1 MRTLHLLLA
10 VFCSLGCLD
19 TLQAD
24 FDAIELQSS
33 IQQTINSVQPA
44 VVAIRGSRSAFSGVI
59 VSSDGHVLSA
69 GHAVK
74 PGSRYQV
81 ILPDGRR
88 FRARGKGS
96 NAEADCA
103 LVQITEKVT
112 DLPFVQIGESSN
124 LVPNQPCLGIS
135 FPGGQGTREQ
145 PAVRFGRI
153 VRRARPGGMVQ
164 STALMEPGD
173 SGGALFDLNGRVIG
187 IHSRI
192 GTSMTQNFEVP
203 IDTYKKFWTELN
215 AERTFSSS
223 SRLILG
229 IEARQREDA
238 SGITVERIVE
248 DSVAERSGLQV
259 NDIITLINGDNTG
272 SLTALRAALAK
283 AAKSRLD
290 KFPIKVKRGEE
301 TVSLEADFTNQL
313 PPPDVELPKYKE
325 KTFPAPEAIKQLA
338 NLPKQFSI
346 LENKLDDTCVL
357 ITSNFGTEQD
367 ATSVDIAGTLIE
379 NSDLI
384 VSKNSMVG
392 LTPAGKFDGKY
403 IDLEIVQRNTENDLV
418 LLRAPTQHTNGVSLA
433 LSDETLMPAGV
444 FIIAPD
450 ATGPGQVSIISAKSF
465 RSQKQM
471 SRGFLGV
478 VPSTFGE
485 REGAVLNEVRLD
497 GAAKKAGLKVGD
509 IVTQMNDT
517 PIKTDTD
524 MRAFLTKLDPK
535 VTIIAKVL
543 REGEEIE
550 KAITLGAFPSM
561 SNHAAN
567 RMDKSGRRDGFST
580 VILHDA
586 NLKPEKCGGPV
597 FDLSGN
603 FIGMNIARNSRV
615 RSYALPGLVIKKF
628 IDAQKN

>member
-1 MRTLHLLLA
+1 MRTFQIL
-10 VFCSLGCLD
+10 FTFICSVGC
-19 TLQAD
+19 TNALQAEFNATD
-24 FDAIELQSS
+24 LQGE
-33 IQQTINSVQPA
+33 IQKTINRVQPA

-59 VSSDGHVLSA
+59 VSTEGHVLSA

-96 NAEADCA
+96 NPKIDCA
-103 LVQITEKVT
+103 LVQITEEIK
-112 DLPFVQIGESSN
+112 DLPFVQMGESSN
-124 LVPNQPCLGIS
+124 LVANQPCIGIS

-153 VRRARPGGMVQ
+153 VRRARPGGMLQ

-173 SGGALFDLNGRVIG
+173 SGGALFDMDGRVIG

-192 GTSMTQNFEVP
+192 GRSMTQNFEVP
-203 IDTYKKFWTELN
+203 IDAYRKFWNELN
-215 AERTFSSS
+215 AERIFTGN

-229 IEARQREDA
+229 IEARERADE
-238 SGITVERIVE
+238 SGITVEKVLE
-248 DSVAERSGLQV
+248 GSVAEKSGIQV
-259 NDIITLINGDNTG
+259 DDVITIINGDKTG

-283 AAKSRLD
+283 AAEKRLD
-290 KFPIKVKRGEE
+290 KFSFKVKREDE
-301 TVSLEADFTNQL
+301 VLSLEANFTNEL
-313 PPPDVELPKYKE
+313 PPPDIELPKYEPTEFSPPK
-325 KTFPAPEAIKQLA
+325 PINQLA
-338 NLPKQFSI
+338 DLPNQFVD
-346 LENKLDDTCVL
+346 LEQRLDDACVL
-357 ITSNFGTEQD
+357 IRSEFGTED
-367 ATSVDIAGTLIE
+367 DTTSVTIGGTLIA
-379 NSDLI
+379 NSDLV
-384 VSKNSMVG
+384 VSKNSMIG
-392 LTPAGKFDGKY
+392 TAPTAKFDGEPVE
-403 IDLEIVQRNTENDLV
+403 LEVLQRDTDNDLV
-418 LLRAPTQHTNGVSLA
+418 LLRSPSKHADGVSLNPDPDVA
-433 LSDETLMPAGV
+433 TKAGV

-450 ATGPGQVSIISAKSF
+450 AKGPGQVSIVSAKSF

-478 VPSTFGE
+478 VPATFRK

-509 IVTQMNDT
+509 VVTQMNDT
-517 PIKTDTD
+517 VINTDSD
-524 MRAFLTKLDPK
+524 MRAFLTKLDPR
-535 VTIIAKVL
+535 VTIIAKIL

-550 KAITLGAFPSM
+550 KAITLGAFPSS
-561 SNHAAN
+561 SNHAAD
-567 RMDKSGRRDGFST
+567 RMNKSGRRDGFST

-586 NLKPEKCGGPV
+586 NLQPEKCGGPV

-615 RSYALPGLVIKKF
+615 RSYALPITVIKEF
-628 IDAQKN
+628 VEDQD

>member
-1 MRTLHLLLA
+1 MRTAQILIT
-10 VFCSLGCLD
+10 VICSFGFLG
-19 TLQAD
+19 TLQAE
-24 FDAIELQSS
+24 FDATELQSD

-96 NAEADCA
+96 NPKADCA
-103 LVQITEKVT
+103 LVQITEEVT

-124 LVPNQPCLGIS
+124 LVANQPCIGIS

-153 VRRARPGGMVQ
+153 VRRARPGRMLQ

-173 SGGALFDLNGRVIG
+173 SGGALFDLDGRVIG

-192 GTSMTQNFEVP
+192 GQSMTQNFEVP
-203 IDTYKKFWTELN
+203 IDVYKNFWNELN
-215 AERTFSSS
+215 AERTFTGN

-238 SGITVERIVE
+238 SGITVEKLVK
-248 DSVAERSGLQV
+248 DSVAEKSGIQV
-259 NDIITLINGDNTG
+259 NDIITVINGDETG
-272 SLTALRAALAK
+272 SLVALRAALAK
-283 AAKSRLD
+283 AAEKRLD
-290 KFPIKVKRGEE
+290 KFSVKVNREDE
-301 TVSLEADFTNQL
+301 IISLEADFTDEL
-313 PPPDVELPKYKE
+313 PPPDIELPKYTTS
-325 KTFPAPEAIKQLA
+325 TFTTPEPIKQLA
-338 NLPKQFSI
+338 DLPKQFSS
-346 LENKLDDTCVL
+346 LEDSLDDACIL
-357 ITSNFGTEQD
+357 LRSDFGTGED
-367 ATSVDIAGTLIE
+367 KTSVSIAGTLIAD
-379 NSDLI
+379 SDLI

-392 LTPAGKFDGKY
+392 VSPTVNFDNEPV
-403 IDLEIVQRNTENDLV
+403 ILEIIQRDTDNDLV
-418 LLRAPTQHTNGVSLA
+418 LLRSPTKHSQGISLKIDQDA
-433 LSDETLMPAGV
+433 ATQAGV

-450 ATGPGQVSIISAKSF
+450 ASGPGQVSIVSAKTF
-465 RSQKQM
+465 RSQKEM

-478 VPSTFGE
+478 VPSTFGK
-485 REGAVLNEVRLD
+485 REGAALDEVRLD
-497 GAAKKAGLKVGD
+497 GAAKRAGLKVGD
-509 IVTQMNDT
+509 VVTKMNDT
-517 PIKTDTD
+517 TINTDRD
-524 MRAFLTKLDPK
+524 MRSFLLKLDPR

-543 REGEEIE
+543 RDGEEIE
-550 KAITLGAFPSM
+550 KSIMLGAYQST
-561 SNHAAN
+561 SNHAADK
-567 RMDKSGRRDGFST
+567 MKKSGRRDGFSS

-586 NLKPEKCGGPV
+586 NLQPEKCGGPI
-597 FDLSGN
+597 FDLAGN

-615 RSYALPGLVIKKF
+615 RSYALPSSVIKEF
-628 IDAQKN
+628 IDAQN

>member
-1 MRTLHLLLA
+1 MRTYQILIT
-10 VFCSLGCLD
+10 VICSLGCLS
-19 TLQAD
+19 TLQAE
-24 FDAIELQSS
+24 FDATALQAD
-33 IQQTINSVQPA
+33 IQKTINSAQPA

-81 ILPDGRR
+81 ILPDGRS

-96 NAEADCA
+96 NPKADCA
-103 LVQITEKVT
+103 LVQITDNVP

-124 LVPNQPCLGIS
+124 LLPNQPCIGIS

-153 VRRARPGGMVQ
+153 VRRARSGGMLQ

-192 GTSMTQNFEVP
+192 GRSMTQNYEVP
-203 IDTYKKFWTELN
+203 IDVYKNFWNELN
-215 AERTFSSS
+215 AEITFTGN

-238 SGITVERIVE
+238 SGITVEKIRE
-248 DSVAERSGLQV
+248 ESVAAKTGILV
-259 NDIITLINGDNTG
+259 NDVITVINGDDTG

-283 AAKSRLD
+283 AAEKRLD
-290 KFPIKVKRGEE
+290 KVSVQVKRKDEV
-301 TVSLEADFTNQL
+301 VSLLADFSTEL
-313 PPPDVELPKYKE
+313 PPPDIDLPKYKN
-325 KTFPAPEAIKQLA
+325 TDFPAPEAIKQLA
-338 NLPKQFSI
+338 DLPKQFSE
-346 LENKLDDTCVL
+346 LESRLDDACVL
-357 ITSNFGTEQD
+357 IRSEFGTED
-367 ATSVDIAGTLIE
+367 DKNSVIIVGTLLA
-379 NSDLI
+379 NTDLI

-392 LTPAGKFDGKY
+392 VKPTADLGETPSE
-403 IDLEIVQRNTENDLV
+403 LEVIQRDTVNDLV
-418 LLRAPTQHTNGVSLA
+418 LLRAPAKHAEGVSLSA
-433 LSDETLMPAGV
+433 SEDATTPAGV

-450 ATGPGQVSIISAKSF
+450 ASGPGQVSIVSARTF

-478 VPSTFGE
+478 VPATFGK

-497 GAAKKAGLKVGD
+497 GAAKKAGLMVGD
-509 IVTQMNDT
+509 VVTKMNDT
-517 PIKTDTD
+517 TIKTDRD
-524 MRAFLTKLDPK
+524 MRSFLTKLDPK

-550 KAITLGAFPSM
+550 KAITLGAYPSN
-561 SNHAAN
+561 SNHAAD

-586 NLKPEKCGGPV
+586 TLKPEKCGGPV
-597 FDLSGN
+597 FDLAGN

-615 RSYALPGLVIKKF
+615 RSYALPITVIKQF
-628 IDAQKN
+628 VDDQN

>member
-1 MRTLHLLLA
+1 MRTYQILIT
-10 VFCSLGCLD
+10 VICSLGCLS
-19 TLQAD
+19 TLQAE
-24 FDAIELQSS
+24 FDATALQAD
-33 IQQTINSVQPA
+33 IQKTINSAQPA

-81 ILPDGRR
+81 ILPDGRS

-96 NAEADCA
+96 NPKADCA
-103 LVQITEKVT
+103 LVQITDNVP

-124 LVPNQPCLGIS
+124 LLPNQPCIGIS

-153 VRRARPGGMVQ
+153 VRRARSGGMLQ

-192 GTSMTQNFEVP
+192 GRSMTQNYEVP
-203 IDTYKKFWTELN
+203 IDVYKNFWNELN
-215 AERTFSSS
+215 AEITFTGN

-238 SGITVERIVE
+238 SGITVEKIRE
-248 DSVAERSGLQV
+248 ESVAAKTGILV
-259 NDIITLINGDNTG
+259 NDVITVINGDDTG

-283 AAKSRLD
+283 AAEKRLD
-290 KFPIKVKRGEE
+290 KVSVQVKRKDEV
-301 TVSLEADFTNQL
+301 VSLLADFSTEL
-313 PPPDVELPKYKE
+313 PPPDIDLPKYKN
-325 KTFPAPEAIKQLA
+325 TDFPAPEAIKQLA
-338 NLPKQFSI
+338 DLPKQFSE
-346 LENKLDDTCVL
+346 LESRLDDACVL
-357 ITSNFGTEQD
+357 IRSEFGTED
-367 ATSVDIAGTLIE
+367 DKNSVIIAGTLLA
-379 NSDLI
+379 NTDLI

-392 LTPAGKFDGKY
+392 VKPTADLGETPSE
-403 IDLEIVQRNTENDLV
+403 LEVIQRDTVNDLV
-418 LLRAPTQHTNGVSLA
+418 LLRAPAKHAEGVSLSA
-433 LSDETLMPAGV
+433 SEDATTPAGV

-450 ATGPGQVSIISAKSF
+450 ASGPGQVSIVSARTF

-478 VPSTFGE
+478 VPATFGK

-497 GAAKKAGLKVGD
+497 GAAKKAGLMVGD
-509 IVTQMNDT
+509 VVTKMNDT
-517 PIKTDTD
+517 TIKTDRD
-524 MRAFLTKLDPK
+524 MRSFLTKLDPK

-550 KAITLGAFPSM
+550 KAITLGAYPSN
-561 SNHAAN
+561 SNHAAD

-586 NLKPEKCGGPV
+586 TLKPEKCGGPV
-597 FDLSGN
+597 FDLAGN

-615 RSYALPGLVIKKF
+615 RSYALPITVIKQF
-628 IDAQKN
+628 VDDQN

>member
-1 MRTLHLLLA
+1 MRTFQIL
-10 VFCSLGCLD
+10 FTFICSVGC
-19 TLQAD
+19 TNALQAEFNATD
-24 FDAIELQSS
+24 LQGE
-33 IQQTINSVQPA
+33 IQKTINRVQPA

-59 VSSDGHVLSA
+59 VSTEGHVLSA

-96 NAEADCA
+96 NPKIDCA
-103 LVQITEKVT
+103 LVQITEEIK
-112 DLPFVQIGESSN
+112 DLPFVQMGESSN
-124 LVPNQPCLGIS
+124 LVANQPCIGIS

-153 VRRARPGGMVQ
+153 VRRARPGGMLQ

-173 SGGALFDLNGRVIG
+173 SGGALFDMDGRVIG

-192 GTSMTQNFEVP
+192 GRSMTQNFEVP
-203 IDTYKKFWTELN
+203 IDAYRKFWNELN
-215 AERTFSSS
+215 AERIFTGN

-229 IEARQREDA
+229 IEARERADE
-238 SGITVERIVE
+238 SGITVEKVLE
-248 DSVAERSGLQV
+248 GSVAEKSGIQV
-259 NDIITLINGDNTG
+259 DDVITIINGDKTG

-283 AAKSRLD
+283 AAEKRLD
-290 KFPIKVKRGEE
+290 KFPFKVKREDE
-301 TVSLEADFTNQL
+301 VLSLEANFTNEL
-313 PPPDVELPKYKE
+313 PPPDIELPKYEPTEFSPPK
-325 KTFPAPEAIKQLA
+325 PINQLA
-338 NLPKQFSI
+338 DLPNQFVD
-346 LENKLDDTCVL
+346 LEQRLDDACVL
-357 ITSNFGTEQD
+357 IRSEFGTED
-367 ATSVDIAGTLIE
+367 DTTSVTIGGTLIA

-384 VSKNSMVG
+384 VSKNSMIG
-392 LTPAGKFDGKY
+392 TAPTAKFDGEPVE
-403 IDLEIVQRNTENDLV
+403 LEVLQRDTDNDLV
-418 LLRAPTQHTNGVSLA
+418 LLRSPSKHADGVSLNPDPDVA
-433 LSDETLMPAGV
+433 TKAGV

-450 ATGPGQVSIISAKSF
+450 AKGPGQVSIVSAKSF

-478 VPSTFGE
+478 VPATFRK

-509 IVTQMNDT
+509 VVTQMNDT
-517 PIKTDTD
+517 VINTDSD
-524 MRAFLTKLDPK
+524 MRAFLTKLDPR
-535 VTIIAKVL
+535 VTIIAKIL

-550 KAITLGAFPSM
+550 KAITLGAFPSS
-561 SNHAAN
+561 SNHAAD
-567 RMDKSGRRDGFST
+567 RMNKSGRRDGFST

-586 NLKPEKCGGPV
+586 NLQPEKCGGPV

-615 RSYALPGLVIKKF
+615 RSYALPITVIKEF
-628 IDAQKN
+628 VEDQD

>member
-1 MRTLHLLLA
+1 MRTYQILIT
-10 VFCSLGCLD
+10 VICSLGCLS
-19 TLQAD
+19 TLQAE
-24 FDAIELQSS
+24 FDATALQAD
-33 IQQTINSVQPA
+33 IQKTINSTQPA

-81 ILPDGRR
+81 ILPDGRS

-96 NAEADCA
+96 NPKADCA
-103 LVQITEKVT
+103 LVQITDNVP

-124 LVPNQPCLGIS
+124 LLPNQPCIGIS

-153 VRRARPGGMVQ
+153 VRRARSGGMLQ

-192 GTSMTQNFEVP
+192 GRSMTQNYEVP
-203 IDTYKKFWTELN
+203 IDVYKNFWNELN
-215 AERTFSSS
+215 AEITFTGN

-238 SGITVERIVE
+238 SGITVEKIRE
-248 DSVAERSGLQV
+248 ESVAAKTGILV
-259 NDIITLINGDNTG
+259 NDVITVINGDDTG

-283 AAKSRLD
+283 AAEKRLD
-290 KFPIKVKRGEE
+290 KVSVQVKRKDEV
-301 TVSLEADFTNQL
+301 VSLLADFSTEL
-313 PPPDVELPKYKE
+313 PPPDIDLPKYKN
-325 KTFPAPEAIKQLA
+325 TDFPAPEAIKQLA
-338 NLPKQFSI
+338 DLPKQFSE
-346 LENKLDDTCVL
+346 LESRLDDACVL
-357 ITSNFGTEQD
+357 IRSEFGTED
-367 ATSVDIAGTLIE
+367 DKNSVIIAGTLLA
-379 NSDLI
+379 NTDLI

-392 LTPAGKFDGKY
+392 VKPTADLGETPSE
-403 IDLEIVQRNTENDLV
+403 LEVIQRDTVNDLV
-418 LLRAPTQHTNGVSLA
+418 LLRAPAKHAEGVSLSA
-433 LSDETLMPAGV
+433 SEDATTPAGV

-450 ATGPGQVSIISAKSF
+450 ASGPGQVSIVSARTF

-478 VPSTFGE
+478 VPATFGK

-497 GAAKKAGLKVGD
+497 GAAKKAGLMVGD
-509 IVTQMNDT
+509 VVTKMNDT
-517 PIKTDTD
+517 TIKTDRD
-524 MRAFLTKLDPK
+524 MRSFLTKLDPK

-550 KAITLGAFPSM
+550 KAITLGAYPSN
-561 SNHAAN
+561 SNHAAD

-586 NLKPEKCGGPV
+586 TLKPEKCGGPV
-597 FDLSGN
+597 FDLAGN

-615 RSYALPGLVIKKF
+615 RSYALPITVIKQF
-628 IDAQKN
+628 VDDQN

>member
-1 MRTLHLLLA
+1 MRTFQILITLI
-10 VFCSLGCLD
+10 CSFGCLSTLHAEFD
-19 TLQAD
+19 ATELQAD
-24 FDAIELQSS
+24 
-33 IQQTINSVQPA
+33 IQPTINTVQPA
-44 VVAIRGSRSAFSGVI
+44 VVAIRGNRSAFSGVI
-59 VSSDGHVLSA
+59 VSPDGHVLSA

-96 NAEADCA
+96 NPKADCA
-103 LVQITEKVT
+103 LVQITEEVT
-112 DLPFVQIGESSN
+112 DLPFVQIGQSSN
-124 LVPNQPCLGIS
+124 LVANQPCIGIS

-153 VRRARPGGMVQ
+153 VRRARPGGMLQ

-173 SGGALFDLNGRVIG
+173 SGGALFDLDGRVIG

-192 GTSMTQNFEVP
+192 GRSMSQNFEVP
-203 IDTYKKFWTELN
+203 IDVYKNFWNELN
-215 AERTFSSS
+215 AERTFTGN

-229 IEARQREDA
+229 IEARQREDE
-238 SGITVERIVE
+238 SGITVEKILE
-248 DSVAERSGLQV
+248 DSVAEKSGLLV
-259 NDIITLINGDNTG
+259 NDVITVINGDKTG
-272 SLTALRAALAK
+272 SLTELRAALAK
-283 AAKSRLD
+283 AAEKRLD
-290 KFPIKVKRGEE
+290 KFPLKVKREDE
-301 TVSLEADFTNQL
+301 VISLEANFTNEL
-313 PPPDVELPKYKE
+313 PPPDIELPKYKTN
-325 KTFPAPEAIKQLA
+325 KFSAPEPIKQLA
-338 NLPKQFSI
+338 DLPKQFSD
-346 LENKLDDTCVL
+346 LENSLDDACVL
-357 ITSNFGTEQD
+357 IRSDFGTED
-367 ATSVDIAGTLIE
+367 DTNSVTIAGTLIAD
-379 NSDLI
+379 SDLI

-392 LTPAGKFDGKY
+392 MSPSMEMAGNTSP
-403 IDLEIVQRNTENDLV
+403 LEIIQRDTDNDLV
-418 LLRAPTQHTNGVSLA
+418 LLRAPTKHVQGVA
-433 LSDETLMPAGV
+433 LVSEQDVATPAGV

-450 ATGPGQVSIISAKSF
+450 ASGPGQVSIVSAKTF

-478 VPSTFGE
+478 VPATFRK

-509 IVTQMNDT
+509 VVTKMNDT
-517 PIKTDTD
+517 VIKTDSD
-524 MRAFLTKLDPK
+524 MRSFLTKLDPR

-550 KAITLGAFPSM
+550 KAITLGAFPST
-561 SNHAAN
+561 SNHAAD
-567 RMDKSGRRDGFST
+567 RMNKSGRRDGFST

-586 NLKPEKCGGPV
+586 NLQPDKCGGPV

-615 RSYALPGLVIKKF
+615 RSYALPIAVIKEF
-628 IDAQKN
+628 VDEQN

>member
-1 MRTLHLLLA
+1 MRSFTLLLA
-10 VFCSLGCLD
+10 FVCISFGTA
-19 TLQAD
+19 TLRAE
-24 FDAIELQSS
+24 FDATELQTS
-33 IQQTINSVQPA
+33 IHQTIESVQPA

-59 VSSDGHVLSA
+59 VSADGHVLSA

-96 NAEADCA
+96 NPKADCA
-103 LVQITEKVT
+103 LVQITEKIS

-124 LVPNQPCLGIS
+124 LVANQPCIGIS

-153 VRRARPGGMVQ
+153 VRSARPGGMLQ

-173 SGGALFDLNGRVIG
+173 SGGALFDLHGRVIG

-192 GTSMTQNFEVP
+192 GRSMNQNFEVP
-203 IDTYKKFWTELN
+203 IDVYKKYWNELN
-215 AERTFSSS
+215 AERSFTGG

-229 IEARQREDA
+229 IEAREREDA
-238 SGITVERIVE
+238 SGVTVEKVIK
-248 DSVAERSGLQV
+248 DSVADRSGIKAQDV
-259 NDIITLINGDNTG
+259 ITMINGNSTG
-272 SLTALRAALAK
+272 SLKDLRAALANAGGK
-283 AAKSRLD
+283 RLD
-290 KFPIKVKRGEE
+290 KFPVKIEREDE
-301 TVSLEADFTNQL
+301 SLSLEADFSNEL
-313 PPPDVELPKYKE
+313 PPPDVALPKYETKDFASP
-325 KTFPAPEAIKQLA
+325 KSIKQLSDLPREFA
-338 NLPKQFSI
+338 NLESQ
-346 LENKLDDTCVL
+346 LDDACVL
-357 ITSNFGTEQD
+357 INSNFGTED
-367 ATSVDIAGTLIE
+367 DTDTVGIVGTMIK

-392 LTPAGKFDGKY
+392 VDPTAKFDNDRVKLD
-403 IDLEIVQRNTENDLV
+403 IIVRDTDNDLV
-418 LLRAPTQHTNGVSLA
+418 LLRAPKIHSNGIDFTSRA
-433 LSDETLMPAGV
+433 QEEPQAGV
-444 FIIAPD
+444 FLLAPD
-450 ATGPGQVSIISAKSF
+450 ASGPGQVSIVSAKTF

-478 VPSTFGE
+478 VPATFGN

-497 GAAKKAGLKVGD
+497 GAAKRAGLKVGD
-509 IVTQMNDT
+509 VVTKMNDT
-517 PIKTDTD
+517 EINTDRD

-535 VTIIAKVL
+535 VTIVAIIFRDDK
-543 REGEEIE
+543 EIE
-550 KAITLGAFPSM
+550 KSITLGAYPSGT
-561 SNHAAN
+561 NHAAD

-586 NLKPEKCGGPV
+586 NLQPEKCGGPI

-603 FIGMNIARNSRV
+603 FLGMNIARNSRV
-615 RSYALPGLVIKKF
+615 RSYALPGSIVKEF
-628 IDAQKN
+628 VESQN

>member
-1 MRTLHLLLA
+1 MRTFHLLLA
-10 VFCSLGCLD
+10 VFCSFGCLHS
-19 TLQAD
+19 LQAE
-24 FDAIELQSS
+24 FDANELQND

-59 VSSDGHVLSA
+59 VSAEGHVLSA

-88 FRARGKGS
+88 FQARGKGS
-96 NAEADCA
+96 NPKADCA
-103 LVQITEKVT
+103 LVQITDKIK

-124 LVPNQPCLGIS
+124 LVANQPCIGIS

-153 VRRARPGGMVQ
+153 VRRARPGGMLQ

-173 SGGALFDLNGRVIG
+173 SGGALFDLDGRVIG

-192 GTSMTQNFEVP
+192 GSSMTQNFEVP
-203 IDTYKKFWTELN
+203 IDVYKNFWNELN
-215 AERTFSSS
+215 AERTFTGNT
-223 SRLILG
+223 RIILG
-229 IEARQREDA
+229 IEAREREDA

-248 DSVAERSGLQV
+248 DSVAEKSGIQV
-259 NDIITLINGDNTG
+259 NDIITVINGDNTV

-283 AAKSRLD
+283 AAAKRLD
-290 KFPIKVKRGEE
+290 KFTLKVMRGEE
-301 TVSLEADFTNQL
+301 TVSLQADFTNEL
-313 PPPDVELPKYKE
+313 PPPDIELPTYKSTDFTE
-325 KTFPAPEAIKQLA
+325 PKPIKQLA
-338 NLPKQFSI
+338 NLPKQFSD
-346 LENKLDDTCVL
+346 LESRLDDACVL
-357 ITSNFGTEQD
+357 ISSDFGTDED
-367 ATSVDIAGTLIE
+367 TTSVGIAGTLIE

-392 LTPAGKFDGKY
+392 SKPTAELDSQSVE
-403 IDLEIVQRNTENDLV
+403 LEIVHRDTDNDLV
-418 LLRAPTQHTNGVSLA
+418 LLRTPRQHKQGVSLTE
-433 LSDETLMPAGV
+433 DEDAVMPAGV

-450 ATGPGQVSIISAKSF
+450 ADGPGQVSIVSAKTF

-478 VPSTFGE
+478 VPSTFGKQQ
-485 REGAVLNEVRLD
+485 GAVLDEVRLD
-497 GAAKKAGLKVGD
+497 GAAKRAGLKVGD
-509 IVTQMNDT
+509 VVTKMNDT
-517 PIKTDTD
+517 VITTDRD
-524 MRAFLTKLDPK
+524 MRAFLMKRDPK

-543 REGEEIE
+543 RDGEEIE
-550 KAITLGAFPSM
+550 KAITLGAYPSM
-561 SNHAAN
+561 SRHAAD
-567 RMDKSGRRDGFST
+567 RMEKSGRRDGFST

-586 NLKPEKCGGPV
+586 NLQPEKCGGPV
-597 FDLSGN
+597 FDLDGN

-615 RSYALPGLVIKKF
+615 RSYALPSGVIKEF
-628 IDAQKN
+628 IEGRN

>member
-1 MRTLHLLLA
+1 MRTFQIL
-10 VFCSLGCLD
+10 FTFICSVGC
-19 TLQAD
+19 TNALQAEFNATD
-24 FDAIELQSS
+24 LQGE
-33 IQQTINSVQPA
+33 IQKTINRVQPA

-59 VSSDGHVLSA
+59 VSTEGHVLSA

-96 NAEADCA
+96 NPKIDCA
-103 LVQITEKVT
+103 LVQITEEIK
-112 DLPFVQIGESSN
+112 DLPFVQMGESSN
-124 LVPNQPCLGIS
+124 LVANQPCIGIS

-153 VRRARPGGMVQ
+153 VRRARPGGMLQ

-173 SGGALFDLNGRVIG
+173 SGGALFDMDGRVIG

-192 GTSMTQNFEVP
+192 GRSMTQNFEVP
-203 IDTYKKFWTELN
+203 IDAYRKFWNELN
-215 AERTFSSS
+215 AERIFTGN

-229 IEARQREDA
+229 IEARERADE
-238 SGITVERIVE
+238 SGITVEKVLE
-248 DSVAERSGLQV
+248 GSVAEKSGIQV
-259 NDIITLINGDNTG
+259 DDVITIINGDKTG

-283 AAKSRLD
+283 AAEKRLD
-290 KFPIKVKRGEE
+290 KFPFEVKREDE
-301 TVSLEADFTNQL
+301 VLSLEANFTNEL
-313 PPPDVELPKYKE
+313 PPPDIELPKYEPTEFSPPK
-325 KTFPAPEAIKQLA
+325 PINQLA
-338 NLPKQFSI
+338 DLPNQFVD
-346 LENKLDDTCVL
+346 LEQRLDDACVL
-357 ITSNFGTEQD
+357 IRSEFGTED
-367 ATSVDIAGTLIE
+367 DTTSVTIGGTLIA
-379 NSDLI
+379 NSDLV
-384 VSKNSMVG
+384 VSKNSMIG
-392 LTPAGKFDGKY
+392 TAPTAKFDGELVE
-403 IDLEIVQRNTENDLV
+403 LEVLQRDTDNDLV
-418 LLRAPTQHTNGVSLA
+418 LLRSPSKHADGVSLNPDPDVA
-433 LSDETLMPAGV
+433 TKAGV

-450 ATGPGQVSIISAKSF
+450 AKGPGQVSIVSAKSF

-478 VPSTFGE
+478 VPATFRK

-509 IVTQMNDT
+509 VVTQMNDT
-517 PIKTDTD
+517 VINTDSD
-524 MRAFLTKLDPK
+524 MRAFLTKLDPR
-535 VTIIAKVL
+535 VTIIAKIL

-550 KAITLGAFPSM
+550 KAITLGAFPSS
-561 SNHAAN
+561 SNHAAD
-567 RMDKSGRRDGFST
+567 RMNKSGRRDGFST

-586 NLKPEKCGGPV
+586 NLQPEKCGGPV

-615 RSYALPGLVIKKF
+615 RSYALPITVIKEF
-628 IDAQKN
+628 VEDQD

>member
-1 MRTLHLLLA
+1 MRTFQIL
-10 VFCSLGCLD
+10 FTFICSVGC
-19 TLQAD
+19 TNALQAEFNATD
-24 FDAIELQSS
+24 LQGE
-33 IQQTINSVQPA
+33 IQKTINRVQPA

-59 VSSDGHVLSA
+59 VSTEGHVLSA

-96 NAEADCA
+96 NPKIDCA
-103 LVQITEKVT
+103 LVQITEEIK
-112 DLPFVQIGESSN
+112 DLPFVQMGESSN
-124 LVPNQPCLGIS
+124 LVANQPCIGIS

-153 VRRARPGGMVQ
+153 VRRARPGGMLQ

-173 SGGALFDLNGRVIG
+173 SGGALFDMDGRVIG

-192 GTSMTQNFEVP
+192 GRSMTQNFEVP
-203 IDTYKKFWTELN
+203 IDAYRKFWNELN
-215 AERTFSSS
+215 AERIFTGN

-229 IEARQREDA
+229 IEARERADE
-238 SGITVERIVE
+238 SGITVEKVLE
-248 DSVAERSGLQV
+248 GSVAEKSGIQV
-259 NDIITLINGDNTG
+259 DDVITIINGDKTG

-283 AAKSRLD
+283 AAEKRLD
-290 KFPIKVKRGEE
+290 KFPFEVKREDE
-301 TVSLEADFTNQL
+301 VLSLEANFTNEL
-313 PPPDVELPKYKE
+313 PPPDIELPKYEPTEFSPPK
-325 KTFPAPEAIKQLA
+325 PINQLA
-338 NLPKQFSI
+338 DLPNQFVD
-346 LENKLDDTCVL
+346 LEQRLDDACVL
-357 ITSNFGTEQD
+357 IRSEFGTED
-367 ATSVDIAGTLIE
+367 DTTSVTIGGTLIA

-384 VSKNSMVG
+384 VSKNSMIG
-392 LTPAGKFDGKY
+392 TAPTAKFDGEPVE
-403 IDLEIVQRNTENDLV
+403 LEVLQRDTDNDLV
-418 LLRAPTQHTNGVSLA
+418 LLRSPSKHADGVSLNPDPDVA
-433 LSDETLMPAGV
+433 TKAGV

-450 ATGPGQVSIISAKSF
+450 AKGPGQVSIVSAKSF

-478 VPSTFGE
+478 VPATFRK

-509 IVTQMNDT
+509 VVTQMNDT
-517 PIKTDTD
+517 VINTDSD
-524 MRAFLTKLDPK
+524 MRAFLTKLDPR
-535 VTIIAKVL
+535 VTIIAKIL

-550 KAITLGAFPSM
+550 KAITLGAFPSS
-561 SNHAAN
+561 SNHAAD
-567 RMDKSGRRDGFST
+567 RMNKSGRRDGFST

-586 NLKPEKCGGPV
+586 NLQPEKCGGPV

-615 RSYALPGLVIKKF
+615 RSYALPITVIKEF
-628 IDAQKN
+628 VEDQD

>member
-1 MRTLHLLLA
+1 MRTYQILIT
-10 VFCSLGCLD
+10 VICSLGCLS
-19 TLQAD
+19 TLQAE
-24 FDAIELQSS
+24 FDATALQAD
-33 IQQTINSVQPA
+33 IQKTINSAQPA

-81 ILPDGRR
+81 ILPDGRS

-96 NAEADCA
+96 NPKADCA
-103 LVQITEKVT
+103 LVQITDNVP

-124 LVPNQPCLGIS
+124 LLPNQPCIGIS

-153 VRRARPGGMVQ
+153 VRRARSGGMLQ

-192 GTSMTQNFEVP
+192 GRSMTQNYEVP
-203 IDTYKKFWTELN
+203 IDVYKNFWNELN
-215 AERTFSSS
+215 AEITFTGN

-238 SGITVERIVE
+238 SGITVEKIRE
-248 DSVAERSGLQV
+248 ESVAAKTGILV
-259 NDIITLINGDNTG
+259 NDVITVINGDDTG

-283 AAKSRLD
+283 AAEKRLD
-290 KFPIKVKRGEE
+290 KVSVQVKRKDEV
-301 TVSLEADFTNQL
+301 VSLLADFSTEL
-313 PPPDVELPKYKE
+313 PPPDIDLPKYKN
-325 KTFPAPEAIKQLA
+325 TDFPAPEAIKQLA
-338 NLPKQFSI
+338 DLPKQFSE
-346 LENKLDDTCVL
+346 LESRLDDACVL
-357 ITSNFGTEQD
+357 IRSEFGTED
-367 ATSVDIAGTLIE
+367 DKNSVIIAGTLLA
-379 NSDLI
+379 NTDLI

-392 LTPAGKFDGKY
+392 VKPTADLGETPSE
-403 IDLEIVQRNTENDLV
+403 LEVIQRDTVNDLV
-418 LLRAPTQHTNGVSLA
+418 LLRAPAKHAEGVSLSA
-433 LSDETLMPAGV
+433 SEDATTPAGV

-450 ATGPGQVSIISAKSF
+450 ASGPGQVSIVSARTF

-478 VPSTFGE
+478 VPATFGK

-497 GAAKKAGLKVGD
+497 GAAKKAGLMVGD
-509 IVTQMNDT
+509 VVTKMNDT
-517 PIKTDTD
+517 TIKTDRD
-524 MRAFLTKLDPK
+524 MRSFLTKLDPK

-543 REGEEIE
+543 REGKEIE
-550 KAITLGAFPSM
+550 KAITLGAYPSN
-561 SNHAAN
+561 SNHAAD

-586 NLKPEKCGGPV
+586 TLKPEKCGGPV
-597 FDLSGN
+597 FDLAGN

-615 RSYALPGLVIKKF
+615 RSYALPITVIKQF
-628 IDAQKN
+628 VDDQN

>member
-1 MRTLHLLLA
+1 MRTFQIL
-10 VFCSLGCLD
+10 FTFICSVGC
-19 TLQAD
+19 TNALQAEFNATD
-24 FDAIELQSS
+24 LQGE
-33 IQQTINSVQPA
+33 IQKTINRVQPA

-59 VSSDGHVLSA
+59 VSTEGHVLSA

-96 NAEADCA
+96 NPKIDCA
-103 LVQITEKVT
+103 LVQITEEIK
-112 DLPFVQIGESSN
+112 DLPFVQMGESSN
-124 LVPNQPCLGIS
+124 LVANQPCIGIS

-153 VRRARPGGMVQ
+153 VRRARPGGMLQ

-173 SGGALFDLNGRVIG
+173 SGGALFDMDGRVIG

-192 GTSMTQNFEVP
+192 GRSMTQNFEVP
-203 IDTYKKFWTELN
+203 IDAYRKFWNELN
-215 AERTFSSS
+215 AERIFTGN

-229 IEARQREDA
+229 IEARERADE
-238 SGITVERIVE
+238 SGITVEKVLE
-248 DSVAERSGLQV
+248 GSVAEKSGIQV
-259 NDIITLINGDNTG
+259 DDVITIINGDKTG

-283 AAKSRLD
+283 AAEKRLD
-290 KFPIKVKRGEE
+290 KFPFEVKREDE
-301 TVSLEADFTNQL
+301 VLSLEANFTNEL
-313 PPPDVELPKYKE
+313 PPPDIELPKYEPTEFSPPK
-325 KTFPAPEAIKQLA
+325 PINQLA
-338 NLPKQFSI
+338 DLPNQFVD
-346 LENKLDDTCVL
+346 LEQRLDDACVL
-357 ITSNFGTEQD
+357 IRSEFGTED
-367 ATSVDIAGTLIE
+367 DTTSVTIGGTLIA
-379 NSDLI
+379 NSDLV
-384 VSKNSMVG
+384 VSKNSMIG
-392 LTPAGKFDGKY
+392 TAPTAKFDGEPVE
-403 IDLEIVQRNTENDLV
+403 LEVLQRDTDNDLV
-418 LLRAPTQHTNGVSLA
+418 LLRSPSKHADGVSLNPDPDVA
-433 LSDETLMPAGV
+433 TKAGV

-450 ATGPGQVSIISAKSF
+450 AKGPGQVSIVSAKSF

-478 VPSTFGE
+478 VPATFRK

-509 IVTQMNDT
+509 VVTQMNDT
-517 PIKTDTD
+517 VINTDSD
-524 MRAFLTKLDPK
+524 MRAFLTKLDPR
-535 VTIIAKVL
+535 VTIIAKIL

-550 KAITLGAFPSM
+550 KAITLGAFPSS
-561 SNHAAN
+561 SNHAAD
-567 RMDKSGRRDGFST
+567 RMNKSGRRDGFST

-586 NLKPEKCGGPV
+586 NLQPEKCGGPV

-615 RSYALPGLVIKKF
+615 RSYALPITVIKEF
-628 IDAQKN
+628 VEDQD